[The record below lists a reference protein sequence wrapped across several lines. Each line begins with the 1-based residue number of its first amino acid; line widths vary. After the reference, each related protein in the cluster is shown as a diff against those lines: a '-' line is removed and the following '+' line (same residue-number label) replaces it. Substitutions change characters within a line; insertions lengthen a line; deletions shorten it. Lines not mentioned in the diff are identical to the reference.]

1 MDNNSS
7 QYSNFNTAFEQ
18 NMQSKEPSYNQ
29 IIIKPP
35 EKIQHINESKR
46 FIIDSQFRDFS
57 LYDNPGKYVYQI
69 PQYYKDVVSA
79 ELIEAKIPNSFYN
92 IYNGNNKFFFI

>member
-35 EKIQHINESKR
+35 EKIQHINEK
-46 FIIDSQFRDFS
+46 
-57 LYDNPGKYVYQI
+57 
-69 PQYYKDVVSA
+69 
-79 ELIEAKIPNSFYN
+79 
-92 IYNGNNKFFFI
+92 